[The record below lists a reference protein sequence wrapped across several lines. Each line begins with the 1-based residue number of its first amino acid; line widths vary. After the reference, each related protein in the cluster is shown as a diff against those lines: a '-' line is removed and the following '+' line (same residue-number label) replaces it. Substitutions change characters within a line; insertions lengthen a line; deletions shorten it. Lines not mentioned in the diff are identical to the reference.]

1 MLLISRPDHQECWYH
16 RRIMAVKILMY
27 IWMEKKKTN
36 FSWKPLKLE
45 TSWHDKDKIKIAHH
59 IPTLALLKLLLI
71 KDILL

>member
-1 MLLISRPDHQECWYH
+1 
-16 RRIMAVKILMY
+16 MY
-27 IWMEKKKTN
+27 IWMEKKKPN